1 MDGHEITF
9 LNTYVNK
16 KIMGVIESGGA
27 EKNLGWGRGT
37 LLVCFIKSFL
47 ILSCLSLQTIQL

>member
-16 KIMGVIESGGA
+16 KIMGEIESGGA
-27 EKNLGWGRGT
+27 EKNLGWGGDT
-37 LLVCFIKSFL
+37 LLVCFIISFL
-47 ILSCLSLQTIQL
+47 ILGCLPLQMIQL

>member
-27 EKNLGWGRGT
+27 EKNLGWGGGT
-37 LLVCFIKSFL
+37 LLVCFIISFL
-47 ILSCLSLQTIQL
+47 ILGCLPLQMIQL

>member
-1 MDGHEITF
+1 MDDHEITF

-27 EKNLGWGRGT
+27 EKNLGWGGGT
-37 LLVCFIKSFL
+37 LLVCFIISFL
-47 ILSCLSLQTIQL
+47 ILGCLPLQMIQL